1 MIRVPGTEHD
11 KMAKRKKNRM
21 TETVFFIHVY
31 IKKTEMEI
39 FF

>member
-11 KMAKRKKNRM
+11 KTDKRKNRM
-21 TETVFFIHVY
+21 TETVFIHVY